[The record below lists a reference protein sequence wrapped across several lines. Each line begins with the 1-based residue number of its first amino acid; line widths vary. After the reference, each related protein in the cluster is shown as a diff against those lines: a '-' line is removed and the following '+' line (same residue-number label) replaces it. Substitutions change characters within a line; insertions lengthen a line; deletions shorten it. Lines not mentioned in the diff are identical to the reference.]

1 MSVLPGTRYRRFYD
15 RAEQVL
21 PKEMINA
28 SISSSGDASASKLD
42 GVEGMGITF
51 RRWGNEH
58 SYYIIY
64 TRISINCKR
73 GDELD

>member
-42 GVEGMGITF
+42 AAEEMSHSEGEETNIAIISSTPGSVSTVKEGM
-51 RRWGNEH
+51 
-58 SYYIIY
+58 S
-64 TRISINCKR
+64 
-73 GDELD
+73 